1 MYLSSVAVGDDYD
14 KLEPKKEEE
23 EEKKKL
29 TEEEE
34 VGDVNE
40 KTTAAELTV
49 VVLPDT
55 PILGEDSTTA

>member
-1 MYLSSVAVGDDYD
+1 MHLSLVAVGDDYD
-14 KLEPKKEEE
+14 KLEPKKEED
-23 EEKKKL
+23 KKL

-34 VGDVNE
+34 VGDE
-40 KTTAAELTV
+40 KTTAAEVTV

>member
-14 KLEPKKEEE
+14 KLEPKKE